1 MNKLFKIQLKMM
13 REEILALYAI
23 KTELEI
29 MNAVNNARIANFR
42 GEEYG
47 KKQIDEARD
56 KIDNYVSS
64 KIKKIDKLIEEV
76 QDDEKA

>member
-1 MNKLFKIQLKMM
+1 MNRLFQIQLKMM

-23 KTELEI
+23 RTELEI

-47 KKQIDEARD
+47 KKQINEARD
-56 KIDNYVSS
+56 KIDNFVNS
-64 KIKKIDKLIEEV
+64 KMEKIDNLIEEV
-76 QDDEKA
+76 QNEFA